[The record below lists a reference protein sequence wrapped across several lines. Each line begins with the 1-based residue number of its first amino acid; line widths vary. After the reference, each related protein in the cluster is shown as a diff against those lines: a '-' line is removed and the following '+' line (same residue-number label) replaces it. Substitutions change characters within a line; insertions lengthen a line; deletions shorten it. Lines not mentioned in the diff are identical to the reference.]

1 MSLPLAPKPPLRRFH
16 QARWDEP
23 IIFELTTPGERG
35 VLVSQVEPGV
45 REVVGDVVAAPAG
58 TVKVTLKLPPAP
70 SFKSPTG
77 QSM

>member
-1 MSLPLAPKPPLRRFH
+1 MSLPVAPKPALRRFQ

-45 REVVGDVVAAPAG
+45 REAVGDVVAALPAS
-58 TVKVTLKLPPAP
+58 LRRAERPKLPEM
-70 SFKSPTG
+70 G
-77 QSM
+77 QMRVLKH